1 MAISII
7 IPVYKVER
15 YLVRCIESIIAQTY
29 SDWELILVDDGSPDK
44 SGDICERYAASDSRI
59 YVIHQQNQGVSAA
72 RNHGIGL
79 AKGEYITFVDS
90 DDYLGQDF
98 LSSFDLEHGA
108 DLQVQG
114 MISTY
119 PDQDDQTLLPTVTND
134 QNSSV
139 YEALSCA
146 DNVRFLFSPW
156 AKMFR
161 TSILRDH
168 AISFPTE
175 ICYTEDE
182 VFVKRFLTH
191 ATSVR
196 IFGQAHYYYT
206 HESSAPLSG
215 RDYGSEEL
223 HRCLTVEHATHQ
235 MLSQRLVSMPKEYMS
250 VYIRRKS
257 YLVYRLLHKATIESK
272 TGNTNLKSLI
282 IELKREYSSQLHYLG
297 DLPQTYRLIRMAVV
311 YLPASVA
318 IIVLKRIVR

>member
-1 MAISII
+1 MISVIV
-7 IPVYKVER
+7 PVYKVEQC
-15 YLVRCIESIIAQTY
+15 LARCIDSILVQTY
-29 SDWELILVDDGSPDK
+29 KDWELILVDDGSPDR
-44 SGDICERYAASDSRI
+44 SGEICDAYAVKDARI
-59 YVIHQQNQGVSAA
+59 HTVHQQNQGVSAA
-72 RNHGIGL
+72 RNHGIEM

-90 DDYLGQDF
+90 DDYLDQDF

-119 PDQDDQTLLPTVTND
+119 PDQEDQTLLPTVSND
-134 QNSSV
+134 QNTSV

-156 AKMFR
+156 AKLFR

-168 AISFPTE
+168 AVSFPTE

-196 IFGQAHYYYT
+196 LFGQAHYFYT

-215 RDYGSEEL
+215 RDYSSEEL

-235 MLSQRLVSMPKEYMS
+235 ILSQRFVSIPKEYMS
-250 VYIRRKS
+250 IYTRRKS

-272 TGNTNLKSLI
+272 TGNKNLKSLI

-297 DLPQTYRLIRMAVV
+297 DLPQTYRLMRMAVLN
-311 YLPASVA
+311 LPASVA
-318 IIVLKRIVR
+318 IIVLKQIVR